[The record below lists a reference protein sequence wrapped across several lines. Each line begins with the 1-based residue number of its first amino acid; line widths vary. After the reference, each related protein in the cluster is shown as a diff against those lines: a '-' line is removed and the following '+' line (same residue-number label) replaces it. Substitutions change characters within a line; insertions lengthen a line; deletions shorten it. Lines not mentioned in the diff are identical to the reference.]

1 MQNVIGLIT
10 RRMLISNCTFV
21 QYENPLTCAIL
32 LNVITVIGRERFLL
46 LPLFTLK
53 IWTWRN
59 IWIQAF
65 LFALPI
71 SISRKDILLEL
82 SFLILEYTDAEV
94 VAVKRHWQK
103 AVHCQR
109 MLSTITALN

>member
-1 MQNVIGLIT
+1 
-10 RRMLISNCTFV
+10 
-21 QYENPLTCAIL
+21 
-32 LNVITVIGRERFLL
+32 
-46 LPLFTLK
+46 
-53 IWTWRN
+53 
-59 IWIQAF
+59 

-71 SISRKDILLEL
+71 LISRKDILLEL